1 MARAPMLEDYL
12 LVQKLR
18 RLGKALGTRCISVLP
33 VQARCHP
40 RRWLARPVWRVN
52 WTNQVIM
59 VQVAYRGLTPQQV
72 FELYYGRR
80 V

>member
-1 MARAPMLEDYL
+1 
-12 LVQKLR
+12 
-18 RLGKALGTRCISVLP
+18 
-33 VQARCHP
+33 
-40 RRWLARPVWRVN
+40 
-52 WTNQVIM
+52 VIM